1 MSSPLSSTVLCVLVK
16 CTYEHYCCC
25 GFLEGGCFPLVWVS
39 ETVTTTLGF
48 FTLMKRHT
56 QSFTHISECVTE
68 LSAPSCRL
76 ICFCIRLLSEEA
88 SLLPLSANISPLFL
102 LLSLSMLLLSFTH
115 LIHFFISSTFHL
127 FTHCRFFSLS
137 TISTQI
143 LPVFFSLS
151 FLCSD
156 TVNLFFIKL
165 FTLDICS
172 CHCVWVCQSQWQTM
186 TEVNLGVCDG
196 HQSWD
201 PLFFSV

>member
-56 QSFTHISECVTE
+56 QSFTHTSECVTE

-115 LIHFFISSTFHL
+115 LIHFFISSTLHL
-127 FTHCRFFSLS
+127 FTHCRFFFSPLS
-137 TISTQI
+137 PLKSC
-143 LPVFFSLS
+143 LFSSVYL
-151 FLCSD
+151 
-156 TVNLFFIKL
+156 
-165 FTLDICS
+165 
-172 CHCVWVCQSQWQTM
+172 
-186 TEVNLGVCDG
+186 
-196 HQSWD
+196 
-201 PLFFSV
+201 FSVLIR